1 MQLSARLRDRSC
13 RHFRSAAILFVLFQG
28 TASGQ
33 EFGAPAADQP
43 RFTVELI
50 VFTYSDSASPGN
62 EIFVPDRRPAD
73 EYWTADPDS
82 AAEGNAEFV
91 FGDETADVNS
101 PDKAPADAAADTP
114 VASPE
119 ITGGDDRLQEA
130 PLRERIELRLLDPGA
145 YTMDAIYNEL
155 VRLDA
160 YDPIMRTAW
169 TQTTLAQELSPAIHL
184 RALGNPPPG
193 LDGSVTLYQGRFVH
207 LGLDLALDAYPRD
220 PAEAGRAMGNAADD
234 RRSAT
239 DRAIVYGDARVQG
252 QDADVYDGDGWLRA
266 GVRYHLSESR
276 IMKSGDIRY
285 YDHPRFGVLAKVTK
299 VEDPAASDRVSPTSD

>member
-1 MQLSARLRDRSC
+1 MQLSARLRGRS
-13 RHFRSAAILFVLFQG
+13 RRPALLRAAAILFGLFQG

-33 EFGAPAADQP
+33 EFGAPAVEPP

-50 VFTYSDSASPGN
+50 IFTYSDSASPGS
-62 EIFVPDRRPAD
+62 EIFVPDRQPAD
-73 EYWTADPDS
+73 EYRTADPDP
-82 AAEGNAEFV
+82 AAEGNGEFV
-91 FGDETADVNS
+91 FGDETAGVS
-101 PDKAPADAAADTP
+101 GPDKAPVDGASDTP
-114 VASPE
+114 VAGPK
-119 ITGGDDRLQEA
+119 ITGGDDSLQEA
-130 PLRERIELRLLDPGA
+130 PLRERIELRLLDPRA

-160 YDPIMRTAW
+160 YHPIMRTAW
-169 TQTTLAQELSPAIHL
+169 TQTTLAQEVSPAIHL

-207 LGLDLALDAYPRD
+207 LGLDLTLDADPR
-220 PAEAGRAMGNAADD
+220 EQAGRATGNATDD

-239 DRAIVYGDARVQG
+239 DRVIAYGDARAQG
-252 QDADVYDGDGWLRA
+252 QDADVYDDDAWLRA
-266 GVRYHLSESR
+266 PVRYRLSESR

-299 VEDPAASDRVSPTSD
+299 VEDAAASDTVSPTSD